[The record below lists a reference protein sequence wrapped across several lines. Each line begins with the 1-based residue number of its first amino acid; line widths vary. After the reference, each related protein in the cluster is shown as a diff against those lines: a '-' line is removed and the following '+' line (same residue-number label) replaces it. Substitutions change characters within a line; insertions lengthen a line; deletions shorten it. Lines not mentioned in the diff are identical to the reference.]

1 MTLRKTKMNLNKVTV
16 YRMPYREVRLDNSIE
31 RNKRE
36 AFDLLQDIEIATQLR
51 ALIYDKDQPFETM
64 RDAVIFNYG
73 RNNLALGI
81 ELLILPESVD
91 TEYFES
97 ICNALFESASTERS
111 ISLRTKSGYV
121 TTPVNAYGF
130 AMFYIYIDSVLRTV
144 ERSAYKEDKY
154 LASLYI
160 KLKNSLRELM
170 HRSIEKTLKPFV
182 GSTITTYK
190 PDVNKKETVS
200 DRTIYVVD
208 SLTEGL
214 SDKAIIDQF
223 NAMEA

>member
-1 MTLRKTKMNLNKVTV
+1 MNLNKVTV

-51 ALIYDKDQPFETM
+51 SVIYDQDEPFETM
-64 RDAVIFNYG
+64 RETVIYNYG

-81 ELLILPESVD
+81 ELVTLPDSLD
-91 TEYFES
+91 TLYFES
-97 ICNALFESASTERS
+97 ICNALFESAATERS
-111 ISLRTKSGYV
+111 ISLRTKSGYT

-130 AMFYIYIDSVLRTV
+130 AMFYIYIDSVLRKI

-160 KLKNSLRELM
+160 KLKNSLRELI
-170 HRSIEKTLKPFV
+170 HRSNEKTLKLFI
-182 GSTITTYK
+182 GSVITTYK
-190 PDVNKKETVS
+190 PDINKDETVS
-200 DRTIYVVD
+200 DRTIYVTT
-208 SLTEGL
+208 SLADGL
-214 SDKAIIDQF
+214 SDSEIIKRF
-223 NAMEA
+223 NDMEA